1 MARSAARRDAGRP
14 ADRTRARAEG
24 RAQARPEG
32 RGRADGRAPVRPED
46 TAAATRAR
54 FRAAIEPALPAGV
67 DLEDLSVQVMGRRH
81 LVRVTV
87 DADGG
92 VSHERLSD
100 ISHAVSAALDAAET
114 AGTVLT
120 PGAYTLEVSSPGVDR
135 PLTLPRHWR
144 RNVGRL
150 VRVTVAGAGVTGRI
164 TATDAAGV
172 TLDVDGTPRTAGWD
186 ALGPGRVQVE
196 FSRPG
201 EPEPE
206 IDDEYDEDD
215 EIDDEDDGDIDDGA
229 GQPREQEDG
238 A

>member
-14 ADRTRARAEG
+14 ADRTRARPDG
-24 RAQARPEG
+24 GTRA
-32 RGRADGRAPVRPED
+32 RPED
-46 TAAATRAR
+46 TAAAVRAR
-54 FRAAIEPALPAGV
+54 FRAAIEPALGPGV
-67 DLEDLSVQVMGRRH
+67 DLEDLTVQVMGRRH

-92 VSHERLSD
+92 VSHERLTD
-100 ISHAVSAALDAAET
+100 ISHTVSTALDAAET

-150 VRVTVAGAGVTGRI
+150 VRVSVDGAGVTGRI
-164 TATDAAGV
+164 TAADEAGV
-172 TLDVDGTPRTAGWD
+172 TLDVGGTLRTAGWD
-186 ALGPGRVQVE
+186 ALGPGRVQLE

-201 EPEPE
+201 EP
-206 IDDEYDEDD
+206 DLEDD
-215 EIDDEDDGDIDDGA
+215 IDADDIDEDEDDGDEDQDDGA
-229 GQPREQEDG
+229 GQPTEQEDG